1 MEYIKE
7 DGGLDVERINSL
19 PLDER
24 LKEMGKFSREQMEVY
39 FSKVGISFNE
49 STKPIKVDY
58 KIEEVEVK
66 RYYTIDDIHNIL
78 MKGIDE
84 P

>member
-24 LKEMGKFSREQMEVY
+24 LKEMGKFSREQMEEY

-66 RYYTIDDIHNIL
+66 RYYR
-78 MKGIDE
+78 
-84 P
+84 

>member
-24 LKEMGKFSREQMEVY
+24 LKEMGKFSREQMEEY

-58 KIEEVEVK
+58 TIEEVEVK

-84 P
+84 T